1 MRTRYFCCLGIVLAL
16 RCLAGGEGAALE
28 LGGRLPE
35 SGNGVV
41 VWWALSSA
49 AKVRPDTPAPGRRSS
64 TVQIRCA
71 RNERECVQVVIR
83 PSKPLNQVRLE
94 AGSLTGPA
102 QAVLPSS
109 HIEIL
114 QARYVDVTR
123 ATDRSA
129 TTGLWP
135 DPLIPLHG
143 PVDLKAGI
151 NNAFWLRFF
160 VPRAASPGVYH
171 GTLQMRAEEWNVEVP
186 LELTVYSF
194 ALPDEMTCQTAFGFS
209 PSEIFRYQH
218 LRSEKSKREVLAK
231 YFADLS
237 AHHISPYDPAPL
249 DPFKVTWP
257 DIHPPKTALDDWE
270 NLRLVHNEVH
280 SGKSALLVY
289 DDKAN
294 QNVVVTYKPLI
305 PIPPQGLRLKG
316 WYRTA
321 VPGQRFMVSLNHY
334 DANKQWMSGRN
345 RALVLVGNG
354 FWQSADYLVKDF
366 PPGAKYVRLN
376 LMAAV
381 WTDSGDKTGLVWFD
395 DLSVQDAG
403 TGRELLKGGDFE
415 QEPRTKPCLPA
426 DQLRPKFDFSAWD
439 KAMTRAVHD
448 YHFNSF
454 SVPVPGLGGGTFYQM
469 SGPNLLGFGED
480 SPEYPLL
487 LGSYCRQMQT
497 HLRAKGWLDKAF
509 IYWFDEPSP
518 DQFPFLQRGFAKL
531 KRYCPDIRRMI
542 TKCVEPGLVGGPNL
556 WCPISN
562 QYNQEHADARRR
574 LGERFWWYVCT
585 GPKAPYAGE
594 FIDHSA
600 PEMRIWLWQ
609 TFKRNI
615 NGILIWQCNYWNS
628 STAYP
633 DPAKPQN
640 PYADPMSW
648 TSGYGTPSG
657 TKAPWGNGDGRFIYP
672 PLAAISKGAGA
683 SILQGPVDSIRWE
696 QLRDGIEDY
705 EYLSI
710 LRRRL
715 RERRG
720 SLPREQLA
728 RDESLLKVPASITRS
743 MTDFAR
749 DGSPIEIRRDQI
761 ARAIES
767 L

>member
-1 MRTRYFCCLGIVLAL
+1 MKTRYLCCLAIFLTL
-16 RCLAGGEGAALE
+16 PCLARGERAPLQ
-28 LGGRLPE
+28 LGGRLPD
-35 SGNGVV
+35 SRNGVV

-49 AKVRPDTPAPGRRSS
+49 AKIRPGTPAPQRQSA

-71 RNERECVQVVIR
+71 RNERECVQVVVR
-83 PSKPLNQVRLE
+83 PEKPLKQVLLE
-94 AGSLTGPA
+94 ASALMGPN
-102 QAVLPSS
+102 QAVLSSS

-123 ATDRSA
+123 ATDKSA

-135 DPLIPLHG
+135 DPLLPLHG
-143 PVDLKAGI
+143 PIGLRPRI
-151 NNAFWLRFF
+151 NNAFWLRVF
-160 VPRAASPGVYH
+160 VPRAASPGVYY
-171 GTLQMRAEEWNVEVP
+171 GTLRMQAEDWEAKVP

-209 PSEIFRYQH
+209 PGEVFRYQH
-218 LRSEKSKREVLAK
+218 LRDEKSKREVLAK
-231 YFADLS
+231 YLADLS

-257 DIHPPKTALDDWE
+257 DIHPPTTALE
-270 NLRLVHNEVH
+270 R
-280 SGKSALLVY
+280 
-289 DDKAN
+289 
-294 QNVVVTYKPLI
+294 
-305 PIPPQGLRLKG
+305 
-316 WYRTA
+316 
-321 VPGQRFMVSLNHY
+321 
-334 DANKQWMSGRN
+334 
-345 RALVLVGNG
+345 
-354 FWQSADYLVKDF
+354 
-366 PPGAKYVRLN
+366 
-376 LMAAV
+376 
-381 WTDSGDKTGLVWFD
+381 
-395 DLSVQDAG
+395 
-403 TGRELLKGGDFE
+403 
-415 QEPRTKPCLPA
+415 EPRRKPCLPPG
-426 DQLRPKFDFSAWD
+426 QLRPTFDFSAWD
-439 KAMTRAVHD
+439 KAMTKAID
-448 YHFNSF
+448 FYHFNSF

-487 LGSYCRQMQT
+487 LGSYCRQLQA
-497 HLRAKGWLDKAF
+497 HLRAEGWLDQAF

-518 DQFPFLQRGFAKL
+518 DQFPFLQKGFAKL

-562 QYNQEHADARRR
+562 QYNQAHAEARRK

-648 TSGYGTPSG
+648 TSGYGTPRG

-672 PLAAISKGAGA
+672 PLAAVSNNT
-683 SILQGPVDSIRWE
+683 SDRVLQGPVDSIRWE

-705 EYLSI
+705 EYLTI
-710 LRRRL
+710 LRRKL
-715 RERRG
+715 DDRRG
-720 SLPREQLA
+720 SLDPEQLA
-728 RDESLLKVPASITRS
+728 NYEKLLRVPAAITRS
-743 MTDFAR
+743 ITHFAK
-749 DGSPIEIRRDQI
+749 DGSPIELRRDQI